1 MAYEAGLAGAVTCFT
16 GMQRRDFIATF
27 AVAMAATAAWG
38 AQEGQEMY
46 GQIGK
51 LIAAPGK
58 RDELIA
64 NILGGVGSMPGCLS
78 YVVAKDAS
86 NADAIWISE
95 VWDSKASHDA
105 SLSIPS
111 VKAAITKSLPI
122 IAGSG
127 DRIITVPVGGQ
138 GLGEPKSS

>member
-64 NILGGVGSMPGCLS
+64 NILGGVGSMP
-78 YVVAKDAS
+78 AAS
-86 NADAIWISE
+86 AMWSRKMRAT
-95 VWDSKASHDA
+95 
-105 SLSIPS
+105 LTPS
-111 VKAAITKSLPI
+111 
-122 IAGSG
+122 GF
-127 DRIITVPVGGQ
+127 
-138 GLGEPKSS
+138 PKFGTARPAMMRRCRFVR